1 VSRCWAV
8 GAATTLI
15 WGVTLVREARAQ
27 VTELACS
34 GTLRVIRGGVST
46 PEEPWTFSLI
56 IDMDKKTA
64 KVGDYE
70 PVELFGDSSKNTVA
84 FMPPRTRTSDY
95 GVSTGTLNRI
105 TGEASI
111 NIIRDDGLRI
121 TRSICK
127 PARRLF

>member
-56 IDMDKKTA
+56 IDMDSL
-64 KVGDYE
+64 E
-70 PVELFGDSSKNTVA
+70 TVQKILS
-84 FMPPRTRTSDY
+84 R
-95 GVSTGTLNRI
+95 LC
-105 TGEASI
+105 
-111 NIIRDDGLRI
+111 LL
-121 TRSICK
+121 
-127 PARRLF
+127 ARARVTMA